1 VDDHQEE
8 PVNLNKYA
16 AKIHE
21 TAASHGFWPEDDKQ
35 QVVDAFNRI
44 CLDVIDGS
52 SSESGGDIELVR
64 NFIQAHEVRNMGEML
79 MLATSELAEALE
91 EHRDGNP
98 VHYYSYIHSPALSG
112 TGLDFSVMGPDELDR
127 LSIKKKPEGL
137 AVEPR
142 VQARSVPQRRG
153 LAARERA
160 AEQAGQ
166 QGGEST
172 QGWPA
177 VRSPA
182 PRLRRVVGAT
192 VARWTGWRGVAFLG
206 VLHAG

>member
-137 AVEPR
+137 AVE
-142 VQARSVPQRRG
+142 
-153 LAARERA
+153 LADCVIRCLDTLH
-160 AEQAGQ
+160 
-166 QGGEST
+166 S
-172 QGWPA
+172 
-177 VRSPA
+177 
-182 PRLRRVVGAT
+182 
-192 VARWTGWRGVAFLG
+192 LG
-206 VLHAG
+206 VDIDGIVQEKMAYNSTRPHKHGKGY